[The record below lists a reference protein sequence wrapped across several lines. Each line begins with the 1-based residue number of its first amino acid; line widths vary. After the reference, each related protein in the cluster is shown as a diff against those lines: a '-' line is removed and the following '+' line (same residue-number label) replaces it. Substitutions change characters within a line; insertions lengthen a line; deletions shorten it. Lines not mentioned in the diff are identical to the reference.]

1 MKKLFTLMITVVI
14 SICAFTQTP
23 QKMSY
28 QAVIRNAGGA
38 LLPNQ
43 NVGIRIQILQG
54 SEYGAAVYVE
64 THTRTTNAN
73 GLATLEIGGGTVVLG
88 SFSGINWAGG
98 PYFLKTEID
107 PAGGTSYSIIGTN
120 QLLSVP
126 YALYAKSVASE
137 TDPVFTVS
145 PASGITGTN
154 ITNWNTAF
162 GWGNHSGLYRPVSW
176 VPSWA
181 DVTGKPTTFTPT
193 AHSHSEI
200 GRAHV

>member
-1 MKKLFTLMITVVI
+1 MERLFTSIVI
-14 SICAFTQTP
+14 FALIINVNAQSP

-88 SFSGINWAGG
+88 SFSGINCLGHHRHQHHKLEHCLWLGK
-98 PYFLKTEID
+98 PLRVI
-107 PAGGTSYSIIGTN
+107 PAGFLGS
-120 QLLSVP
+120 LLGGC
-126 YALYAKSVASE
+126 
-137 TDPVFTVS
+137 D
-145 PASGITGTN
+145 
-154 ITNWNTAF
+154 
-162 GWGNHSGLYRPVSW
+162 R
-176 VPSWA
+176 
-181 DVTGKPTTFTPT
+181 
-193 AHSHSEI
+193 
-200 GRAHV
+200 